1 MDVYS
6 AVIFLT
12 AVSSQ
17 SRYLETGLVDK
28 CIGSGFWHRRNL
40 ISIATL
46 GSINPPSN
54 VYQTLQRRKIMSHEM
69 SGSEKLKAE
78 CQTMASL
85 TPE

>member
-1 MDVYS
+1 MDVSISGMDVHS

-12 AVSSQ
+12 AILGQ

-28 CIGSGFWHRRNL
+28 CIGNSFWQRQNL

-54 VYQTLQRRKIMSHEM
+54 VY
-69 SGSEKLKAE
+69 
-78 CQTMASL
+78 
-85 TPE
+85 

>member
-1 MDVYS
+1 MDVSISGMDVHS

-12 AVSSQ
+12 AIPGQ

-28 CIGSGFWHRRNL
+28 CIGNSFWQRQNL

-54 VYQTLQRRKIMSHEM
+54 VY
-69 SGSEKLKAE
+69 
-78 CQTMASL
+78 
-85 TPE
+85 

>member
-1 MDVYS
+1 VHS

-12 AVSSQ
+12 AIPSE

-28 CIGSGFWHRRNL
+28 CIGSGFWQRQNL

-54 VYQTLQRRKIMSHEM
+54 VY
-69 SGSEKLKAE
+69 
-78 CQTMASL
+78 
-85 TPE
+85 